1 MTHPTPR
8 TIAITGAGTGI
19 GAACAR
25 RFARRGD
32 RVVLIGR
39 RQAARRAGRRNGRLA
54 LAGDAAS
61 TADWARFLP
70 RIAERFG
77 RVDALVACAGGH
89 GPAARTKPTTR
100 SGATRCTR
108 TSTPRSSARA
118 RACPT

>member
-25 RFARRGD
+25 RFTRRGD

-39 RQAARRAGRRNGRLA
+39 RQAPLDALAAETGGLA

-77 RVDALVACAGGH
+77 RVDALVACA
-89 GPAARTKPTTR
+89 AAT
-100 SGATRCTR
+100 
-108 TSTPRSSARA
+108 
-118 RACPT
+118 

>member
-1 MTHPTPR
+1 MTHPPPR

-39 RQAARRAGRRNGRLA
+39 RQAPLDA
-54 LAGDAAS
+54 LAAETGGLAQATSAS
-61 TADWARFLP
+61 TR
-70 RIAERFG
+70 
-77 RVDALVACAGGH
+77 
-89 GPAARTKPTTR
+89 AATASAVRTKPTTR
-100 SGATRCTR
+100 SGALRCMR
-108 TSTPRSSARA
+108 TSTPHSSARA